1 MKTTKLLGEKKNLI
15 LIIIISFLFFAL
27 LQFSS
32 PNLLG
37 ADAFYHLK
45 MAQLIKN
52 QGIMQQFPWL
62 QFTTC
67 NENFVDHH
75 LLFHILL
82 VPFITKLIFGGKIII
97 ALFGSI
103 FVGLFYWLLK
113 KYKIKWAFWWSLL
126 LLISSNLF
134 LFRMSLI
141 RAPVVAL
148 FFLIL
153 GLYFAFKNK
162 YISLF
167 ILSMLFV
174 WLYGGFIFLPFIVLI
189 YIFANWVVNKKINLK
204 AFILTISGCILGLTI
219 NPYFPKNINFL
230 YTQIFKAGAMSQG
243 LRVGGEWFSIS
254 FQDLFLS
261 SIPLFIFFF
270 FSTALLTIRWI
281 KLARETKKTNS
292 WEKIN
297 AEMSSQQKLII
308 ITLTL
313 LILSL
318 LFLTLTLNS
327 QRFVEYWAPFTLLY
341 SAFATHLALRDKNVS
356 WPKIKRFLT
365 IHKPLA
371 PALVL
376 FFCVAIIYSGFLNVL
391 GVTSQMKQTQPY
403 DAYKQAARWL
413 EENTPQNSIVFHSDW
428 DNFPMLFFWNHHN
441 YYIIGMDPT
450 FMYVYDQEKYWLWE
464 NITQKGIA
472 CDGPLQDSILTD
484 KYSLKESKI
493 IHDTITEDFNAHYV
507 FIDDHHEKFKKRLDQ
522 APELFKKTYE
532 DKYASV
538 YELK

>member
-52 QGIMQQFPWL
+52 QGTMQQFPWL
-62 QFTTC
+62 QFTTW

-82 VPFITKLIFGGKIII
+82 VPFTTKLIFGGKIII

-103 FVGLFYWLLK
+103 FVGLFYGLLK

-134 LFRMSLI
+134 LFRISLV

-148 FFLIL
+148 LFLIL

-189 YIFANWVVNKKINLK
+189 HVFANWVVNKKINFKGLI
-204 AFILTISGCILGLTI
+204 ATTTGCILGLTI

-230 YTQIFKAGAMSQG
+230 YTQIFKAGAMGQG

-254 FQDLFLS
+254 FQNLFFS

-270 FSTALLTIRWI
+270 LSSTLLAVRWI
-281 KLARETKKTNS
+281 KLVRQARKTNN
-292 WEKIN
+292 WGKIN
-297 AEMSSQQKLII
+297 AEMFSQQKLII

-318 LFLTLTLNS
+318 LFLALTLNS

-341 SAFATHLALRDKNVS
+341 SAFATHLALRDKNIS
-356 WPKIKRFLT
+356 WSKIKRFLLT
-365 IHKPLA
+365 HKPLA

-376 FFCVAIIYSGFLNVL
+376 FFCVAIIYSSFLNIL

-403 DAYKQAARWL
+403 DAYKQAAQWL
-413 EENTPQNSIVFHSDW
+413 EENTSQGSIVFHSDW

-441 YYIIGMDPT
+441 HYIIGMDPT
-450 FMYVYDQEKYWLWE
+450 FMYVYDQKKYWLWE
-464 NITQKGIA
+464 NITQKGIV

-493 IHDTITEDFNAHYV
+493 IHDTIVRDFNSRYI

-522 APELFKKTYE
+522 APEFFEKTYE
-532 DKYASV
+532 DEYASV

>member
-1 MKTTKLLGEKKNLI
+1 MKTTKLSGEKKNLI

-45 MAQLIKN
+45 MTQLIKS

-62 QFTTC
+62 QFTTW
-67 NENFVDHH
+67 NKNFVDHH

-82 VPFITKLIFGGKIII
+82 VPFTTKLIFGGKIII

-103 FVGLFYWLLK
+103 FIGFLYWLLK

-126 LLISSNLF
+126 LLVSSNLF
-134 LFRMSLI
+134 LFRISLI

-162 YISLF
+162 YVSLF
-167 ILSMLFV
+167 ILSTLFA

-189 YIFANWVVNKKINLK
+189 YVFANWVVNKKNNLK

-230 YTQIFKAGAMSQG
+230 YTQIFKAGAMGQG
-243 LRVGGEWFSIS
+243 LRVGGEWFPTS
-254 FQDLFLS
+254 FQNLFFS
-261 SIPLFIFFF
+261 SLPLFIFFF
-270 FSTALLTIRWI
+270 LSTLLLAIRWI
-281 KLARETKKTNS
+281 KLARQARKTNN
-292 WEKIN
+292 WGKIN
-297 AEMSSQQKLII
+297 VEMFSQQKLIT

-356 WPKIKRFLT
+356 WPKIKRFLLT
-365 IHKPLA
+365 HKPLA

-391 GVTSQMKQTQPY
+391 GVTSQIKQTQPY
-403 DAYKQAARWL
+403 DAYKQAAQWL
-413 EENTPQNSIVFHSDW
+413 EKNTSQNSIVFHSDW

-450 FMYVYDQEKYWLWE
+450 FMYVYDQGKYWLWE

-493 IHDTITEDFNAHYV
+493 IHDIIIQDFNSRYV
-507 FIDDHHEKFKKRLDQ
+507 FIDDHHEKFKKRLEK
-522 APELFKKTYE
+522 APELFEKTYE
-532 DKYASV
+532 DEYASV